1 MKKLM
6 SVVAVAILLA
16 CAGCDK
22 QEKAMEANALTCK
35 FNELVKQGKTTRE
48 QEQAYIAAVAN
59 ETYQLD
65 RAIRGTKK
73 ADATHQS
80 ALLEA
85 QFGTDPAKPIDLNKL
100 KENGLKDKN

>member
-1 MKKLM
+1 MRKFAL
-6 SVVAVAILLA
+6 VAVVAILF

-22 QEKAMEANALTCK
+22 EEKSMEANALTCK

-73 ADATHQS
+73 ADATHQA

-85 QFGTDPAKPIDLNKL
+85 QFGTDPTKPIDINKL
-100 KENGLKDKN
+100 RENGLKDKN

>member
-1 MKKLM
+1 VRKLAL
-6 SVVAVAILLA
+6 SAIVIVLF

-22 QEKAMEANALTCK
+22 EEKSMEANALTCK
-35 FNELVKQGKTTRE
+35 FNELVKQGKTTRD
-48 QEQAYIAAVAN
+48 QEKAYIEAVAN

-73 ADATHQS
+73 ADATHQQ

-85 QFGTDPAKPIDLNKL
+85 QFGTDTTKPLNLEKL